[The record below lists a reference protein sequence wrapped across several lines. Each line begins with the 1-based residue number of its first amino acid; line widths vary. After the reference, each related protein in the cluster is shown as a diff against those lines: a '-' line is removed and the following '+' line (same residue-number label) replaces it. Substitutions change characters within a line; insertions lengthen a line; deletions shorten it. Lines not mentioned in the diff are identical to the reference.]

1 VTAVCV
7 GRRGWASWRRADLA
21 TAVPGA
27 LAVAAYSALYFP
39 AVQLS
44 GVATA
49 TVVSI
54 GAAPLL
60 SGATRA
66 LAGGRLTR
74 HWLAGTT
81 VAVVGMC
88 LVILPSSH
96 DPANW
101 LGILLAVLAAAAY
114 TWQAHTIERLAPR
127 HGPIETVAVLFTGA
141 ALLLLPAG
149 IADVD
154 VVTATPQAIIGLLY
168 LGLVTTALAY
178 GSFAFGVPH
187 VGAPAAVSLSLL
199 EPVAATALAALIAQQ
214 VPTVVQVAGVATTLA
229 GLGWLSRRS
238 PGKTPVSRIKQT
250 P

>member
-1 VTAVCV
+1 
-7 GRRGWASWRRADLA
+7 
-21 TAVPGA
+21 
-27 LAVAAYSALYFP
+27 
-39 AVQLS
+39 
-44 GVATA
+44 
-49 TVVSI
+49 
-54 GAAPLL
+54 
-60 SGATRA
+60 
-66 LAGGRLTR
+66 
-74 HWLAGTT
+74 
-81 VAVVGMC
+81 
-88 LVILPSSH
+88 VILPSSH